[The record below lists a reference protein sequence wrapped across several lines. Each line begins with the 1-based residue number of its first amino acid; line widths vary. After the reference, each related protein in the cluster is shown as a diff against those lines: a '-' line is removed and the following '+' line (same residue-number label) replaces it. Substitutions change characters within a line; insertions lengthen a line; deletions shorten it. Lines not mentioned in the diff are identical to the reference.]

1 MKNLSKNTDKLKTS
15 IFAIIILI
23 LFIHMIDSAYQKLWF
38 DLGLEIVA
46 VGLFFGYRF
55 FDNKERR
62 DLQII
67 LESVRATV
75 QGDFSRKIGVLEST
89 KYMELAGGVNNL
101 IYGSQHFT
109 LEISQSAYALSQGDY
124 SRSIGMNTLNPAYRP
139 AAESV
144 ERAFDAMKEN
154 LRLAKVAEVKGEIAK
169 TDPRNDLLN
178 ANIPSIKDA
187 QEHAEHIFEISVSLS
202 ASTEQTDMHVRDISA
217 YVSTANSSFLRMNN
231 EFQELVKGVEE
242 VASFS
247 QTIREIAEQTNL
259 LALNA
264 AIEAARAGEAGR
276 GFAVVA
282 DEVRVLSQKTQ
293 SQVGGI
299 NSVVDGV
306 KEQTEKI
313 SEMFVDLQEQSQDS
327 EQKLEEVSG
336 SVGRVLEQVETVGN
350 ASQSLQITSG
360 NVYNLMM
367 DLSLLNGLYRSCAY
381 QTSLQMQIDSPYLS
395 KYTDLV
401 GQFNSCIEQGKLPSV
416 DLVKEFQLVS

>member
-1 MKNLSKNTDKLKTS
+1 
-15 IFAIIILI
+15 
-23 LFIHMIDSAYQKLWF
+23 
-38 DLGLEIVA
+38 
-46 VGLFFGYRF
+46 
-55 FDNKERR
+55 
-62 DLQII
+62 
-67 LESVRATV
+67 
-75 QGDFSRKIGVLEST
+75 
-89 KYMELAGGVNNL
+89 
-101 IYGSQHFT
+101 
-109 LEISQSAYALSQGDY
+109 
-124 SRSIGMNTLNPAYRP
+124 
-139 AAESV
+139 
-144 ERAFDAMKEN
+144 
-154 LRLAKVAEVKGEIAK
+154 
-169 TDPRNDLLN
+169 
-178 ANIPSIKDA
+178 
-187 QEHAEHIFEISVSLS
+187 
-202 ASTEQTDMHVRDISA
+202 
-217 YVSTANSSFLRMNN
+217 
-231 EFQELVKGVEE
+231 
-242 VASFS
+242 
-247 QTIREIAEQTNL
+247 
-259 LALNA
+259 
-264 AIEAARAGEAGR
+264 EAGR